1 MKILKHNWFLLLLF
15 GVVIFGYTRPE
26 VGGWIG
32 ARLPLE
38 VPIGLVLFLLSLTL
52 PGSAFA
58 AAFAR
63 TGGLAL
69 ALISS
74 YVLLPLLVAAASLLP
89 LPLSNE
95 FRVGLAIMAAVPTTL
110 ASGAILTRLAGGNDA
125 LALAVT
131 MLSNLG
137 NCIAAPLI
145 LFLLLGAQFE
155 LPASRMLEMGAK
167 LFLVVVIPVGAGQLA
182 RRWISEQALAH
193 KRAIDVVC
201 QLMILTVVLIA
212 VSRAAMEGAAGGL
225 SAPMVVGL
233 LILVAAVH
241 VLTAGLCW
249 LGGGWLGLSRGDRI
263 AVMFSGAQKTLPLG
277 LYVAAEFF
285 PLVKFAAL
293 PILFYHASQLVLD
306 SLLAE
311 RLKREPEGD
320 RAG

>member
-1 MKILKHNWFLLLLF
+1 M
-15 GVVIFGYTRPE
+15 
-26 VGGWIG
+26 
-32 ARLPLE
+32 
-38 VPIGLVLFLLSLTL
+38 
-52 PGSAFA
+52 
-58 AAFAR
+58 
-63 TGGLAL
+63 
-69 ALISS
+69 SS
-74 YVLLPLLVAAASLLP
+74 RP
-89 LPLSNE
+89 LPSG
-95 FRVGLAIMAAVPTTL
+95 FRVRLAVRAAVASTL
-110 ASGAILTRLAGGNDA
+110 ASGVILTRLAGGNDA

-131 MLSNLG
+131 MLSNLA
-137 NCIAAPLI
+137 NFIAAPLI
-145 LFLLLGAQFE
+145 LFLLLGAQVD
-155 LPASRMLEMGAK
+155 LSASRMMGMGVK

-263 AVMFSGAQKTLPLG
+263 AVMFSGAQETLPLG